1 MLSSCRLKGSVGEAY
16 EGETHFTVPGTYDCL
31 LVGEDLCAQSQR
43 SAAVQLPPRLGGK
56 NGRSICPD
64 QIVLQTLISKWMG
77 TMEHQ
82 WDEHLRAAAR
92 AGYNMIHFTPLQER
106 GISNSPY
113 SLYNHRVISSDLFG
127 RETVLVPEERLR
139 RLEAKIAWME
149 EELGLYSMIDVVW
162 NHIAC
167 NSELLAQHPEAG
179 YTLQNSPHLRV
190 AYDLDEC
197 IMCFSRDLAAGKYDL
212 EADIKS
218 EADVIKVLD
227 GFQKHV
233 LPEAA
238 LWEYFVIDVSQAVRE
253 LESVFCRSSTP
264 TLSASEPAPKQLEEA
279 IINDGKYG
287 RFSVRM
293 NITLVAA
300 YYYAQLEEYRLALS
314 ECERSLILSRVL
326 SEYRSQLD
334 ALNYGRYQ
342 CYDAKIQQ
350 ILHNIG
356 NRLIYERVAE
366 HGPKFGPIN
375 QEHPLMATYF
385 TRVQCAQTGELIA
398 FANNGW
404 IWNADPLVNFA
415 EATSDAYFTRDV
427 IIWGDCVKLRY
438 GSSPADSPWLWEYMT
453 AYTEEMARIFHG
465 FRIDNCHSTPLP
477 VAEYLLGRARQVR
490 PSLYVCAE
498 LFTGNEERDMLF
510 VTRLG
515 LNSLIREA
523 MVAWDP
529 AELARITGK
538 YGGQPTGLP
547 QSRIEFSHGPCVEVI
562 SSPSTHHALFMDCT
576 HDNEMPAQRR
586 TPLDALSNAA
596 IVATCTAAIGSVR
609 GYDDIIPARLNVVT
623 NTRLYPL
630 PGAAVTPDTGLW
642 RARQE
647 LNCLHQRIVAEG
659 MNAIEVY
666 HADDLIM
673 VERINPHTLRGVLL
687 LARTA
692 FVPGATPLGISE
704 QVQDWL
710 AHIREHFQL
719 GPLLAAS
726 IEVHEGVAKAA
737 DDRMET
743 LDCKVRVMTR
753 AEISRDDPDLSPL
766 LQGQGSI
773 LLYEFGPRDEPVSLD
788 LQEALEIIR
797 RCDLYDLNVLLYR
810 CASEDN
816 DHDPPYGTYNVPGYG
831 DLVYG
836 GLQGFMTVIEQMER
850 AGSGPGIGPLADNI
864 RSGDWLIDYL
874 ANRLDRPDHP
884 RLQELSQ
891 CLSNAFRPIKALP
904 SLAKPAVVIGAIK
917 RLYSVAR
924 ETALTPMLKYLPL
937 PSHQSPPSSP
947 ASNDAF
953 FTIDL
958 ALTSVQLLGRVSST
972 GLHPSILCPSLS
984 AGLPHFTTHHM
995 RCWGRDVFISLPGLL
1010 LRTGRLADARQHLLA
1025 FAACCYHGL
1034 IPNLLDSA
1042 RRPRYNARDATWW
1055 FLHALQQYIIRH
1067 PEHAQG
1073 ILDEPIPLRFPNDI
1087 YVDFDDPTIFTRS
1100 KTLKELIQWIME
1112 SHARGIHF
1120 REWNAGPALDPVMSS
1135 NGFNVDITLDPQTG
1149 FIYGGN
1155 EHNCGTWMDKMGESE
1170 RAGTRGKPAT
1180 PRDGAA
1186 IEITA
1191 LLSSTL
1197 RWLSSGTVTGQGG
1210 VTLSDGTFL
1219 TYSEW
1224 SRRLET
1230 SFEPHYYIP
1239 EMEAEDALCVD
1250 LRRELIRVRGMYK
1263 DTIGSVDLQA
1273 PYRLRPNMIVALS
1286 LAPWLFSHGRVALA
1300 TAEAHLMGPLG
1311 MRTLAPSDPAYRPH
1325 YDNGWD
1331 GEDPA
1336 IARGFNYHQGPEWCW
1351 PLGCYLQATINEW
1364 SREGRLPIA
1373 QRRILLLRRLLPLM
1387 AHLRESPWKGVVEL
1401 TNQDGAP
1408 CRDSCMTQAWSSATL
1423 LDALCQMASLGDKD
1437 KTNGVLSSSPL

>member
-1 MLSSCRLKGSVGEAY
+1 
-16 EGETHFTVPGTYDCL
+16 
-31 LVGEDLCAQSQR
+31 
-43 SAAVQLPPRLGGK
+43 
-56 NGRSICPD
+56 
-64 QIVLQTLISKWMG
+64 
-77 TMEHQ
+77 MEHQ

-113 SLYNHRVISSDLFG
+113 SLYNHWVIASDLFERG
-127 RETVLVPEERLR
+127 PVLDPGERLR
-139 RLEAKIAWME
+139 LLKAKISWME
-149 EELGLYSMIDVVW
+149 GELGLYSMIDVVW

-179 YTLQNSPHLRV
+179 YTLQNSPHLRA

-197 IMCFSRDLAAGKYDL
+197 IMSFSRDLAVGKHDL
-212 EADIKS
+212 EADIKN
-218 EADVIKVLD
+218 EVEVTKVLD
-227 GFQKHV
+227 YFQRHV

-253 LESVFCRSSTP
+253 LENVFCRSGTP
-264 TLSASEPAPKQLEEA
+264 TLAISDPPPKQLEEA
-279 IINDGKYG
+279 IINDGRYG

-293 NITLVAA
+293 NIALVAA
-300 YYYAQLEEYRLALS
+300 YYYGQLEEYRLAPS
-314 ECERSLILSRVL
+314 ECDRSLILSRVL
-326 SEYRSQLD
+326 SEYRSQVD

-342 CYDAKIQQ
+342 CYDTKIQQ

-366 HGPKFGPIN
+366 HGPKLGPIS

-385 TRVQCAQTGELIA
+385 TRVRCPKTGELMA

-415 EATSDAYFTRDV
+415 EAPSDAYFTREV
-427 IIWGDCVKLRY
+427 IVWGDCVKLRY
-438 GSSPADSPWLWEYMT
+438 GSSPAESPWLWEYMT
-453 AYTEEMARIFHG
+453 AYTEQMAKIFHG

-477 VAEYLLGRARQVR
+477 VAEYLLTRARQVR
-490 PSLYVCAE
+490 PNLYVCAE

-510 VTRLG
+510 VTQLG

-538 YGGQPTGLP
+538 YGGQPAGLP
-547 QSRIEFSHGPCVEVI
+547 QARIEFSHGTCVKAI
-562 SSPSTHHALFMDCT
+562 SSPSTPHALVMDCT

-586 TPLDALSNAA
+586 TPLDALPNAS
-596 IVATCTAAIGSVR
+596 IVAICTAAIGSVR
-609 GYDDIIPARLNVVT
+609 GYDDMIPTHRNVVT
-623 NTRLYPL
+623 NTCLYPL
-630 PGAAVTPDTGLW
+630 PGAVTPDFGLW
-642 RARQE
+642 RVRQE
-647 LNCLHQRIVAEG
+647 LNCLHQRIIAEG
-659 MNAIEVY
+659 MDAIEVY

-673 VERINPHTLRGVLL
+673 VKKINPHTLQGILL

-692 FVPGATPLGISE
+692 FVPDVITSCTNGQIQE
-704 QVQDWL
+704 WL
-710 AHIREHFQL
+710 SCAGEHFQII
-719 GPLLAAS
+719 PLLAAS
-726 IEVHEGVAKAA
+726 IEMGEGTGRAA
-737 DDRMET
+737 DGRMET
-743 LDCKVRVMTR
+743 LDCKVRIMIR
-753 AEISRDDPDLSPL
+753 DEINIDPDPAPL

-773 LLYEFGPRDEPVSLD
+773 LVCECRLRGGLVSLD
-788 LQEALEIIR
+788 LQEALKIIS

-810 CASEDN
+810 CTSEDN

-836 GLQGFMTVIEQMER
+836 GLQGLMTVIEHMER
-850 AGSGPGIGPLADNI
+850 AGSGSGIGPLADNI
-864 RSGDWLIDYL
+864 RSGDWLINYI
-874 ANRLDRPDHP
+874 ANRLNRPEYP
-884 RLQELSQ
+884 CLQELSQ
-891 CLSNAFRPIKALP
+891 CLTEAFLPVKALP
-904 SLAKPAVVIGAIK
+904 SLAKPAIVIDAIK
-917 RLYSVAR
+917 RLYSAAR
-924 ETALTPMLKYLPL
+924 EAALAPMLNYLPL
-937 PSHQSPPSSP
+937 TAPAQWSSL
-947 ASNDAF
+947 NDGSF
-953 FTIDL
+953 ITDL

-1010 LRTGRLADARQHLLA
+1010 LRTGRLADARRHLLA
-1025 FAACCYHGL
+1025 FAACCHHGL

-1055 FLHALQQYIIRH
+1055 FLHALQQYITRH
-1067 PEHAQG
+1067 PEHARDV
-1073 ILDEPIPLRFPNDI
+1073 LDEPVPLRFPNDI

-1100 KTLKELIQWIME
+1100 KTLRELVQWIME

-1120 REWNAGPALDPVMSS
+1120 REWNAGPALDPVMVSE
-1135 NGFNVDITLDPQTG
+1135 GFNIDIRLDPLTG
-1149 FIYGGN
+1149 FIHGGN
-1155 EHNCGTWMDKMGESE
+1155 AHNCGTWMDKMGESE
-1170 RAGTRGKPAT
+1170 RAGIRGKPAT

-1197 RWLSSGTVTGQGG
+1197 RWLASGEVTGQRG
-1210 VTLSDGTFL
+1210 VTLTDGTLL

-1230 SFEPHYYIP
+1230 CFEAHYYIP
-1239 EMEAEDALCVD
+1239 ETEEEEDTISYVD

-1263 DTIGSVDLQA
+1263 DTIGSTDSQA
-1273 PYRLRPNMIVALS
+1273 PYQLRPNMIIALS
-1286 LAPWLFSHGRVALA
+1286 VAPWLFSHGRVALA
-1300 TAEAHLMGPLG
+1300 TAETYLMGPLG
-1311 MRTLAPSDPAYRPH
+1311 MRTLAPNDPAYHPH

-1336 IARGFNYHQGPEWCW
+1336 IAKGFNYHQGPEWCW

-1364 SREGRLPIA
+1364 SREGCPTVA
-1373 QRRILLLRRLLPLM
+1373 QRRILLLRRLAPLM
-1387 AHLRESPWKGVVEL
+1387 VHLRESPWKGVVEL

-1423 LDALCQMASLGDKD
+1423 LEALCLMSSLGDGD
-1437 KTNGVLSSSPL
+1437 GDVNSTPTL